1 MRITTLN
8 SVVKSLK
15 HFYKL
20 PHNKQDKKQRIVI
33 LSAAKDLMRLTRSF
47 AALKMTFA
55 LVIKYTIAKIF
66 L

>member
-20 PHNKQDKKQRIVI
+20 PHNKQDKIPTH
-33 LSAAKDLMRLTRSF
+33 DL
-47 AALKMTFA
+47 
-55 LVIKYTIAKIF
+55 IIH
-66 L
+66 